1 MKPQLCTLSKPCPS
15 CPWRLDKDAH
25 DIPNFDMEK
34 AEGLAACCPD
44 RRGFGPDFGAT
55 LFACHQSKDG
65 GEMACAGWLAAV
77 GHRHPGV
84 RLAVVMNR
92 LSPDALRPGADW
104 PEMHT
109 SYHDVLHKL
118 RVSISDERDL

>member
-1 MKPQLCTLSKPCPS
+1 MKAELCTLPKPCAS
-15 CPWRLDKDAH
+15 CPWRLDKDAR

-65 GEMACAGWLAAV
+65 AEIACAGWLAAV
-77 GHRHPGV
+77 GNRHPGV
-84 RLAVVMNR
+84 RLAVVMHR
-92 LSPDALRPGADW
+92 LSPEALRPGADW
-104 PEMHT
+104 PEIHPT
-109 SYHDVLHKL
+109 YDDVLRKL
-118 RVSISDERDL
+118 RSSIAE